1 MNTIFYCSQLS
12 IKPFSFRIIY
22 SLWFTRFCFHF
33 FLFLSSGYQV
43 VQVVCLVHSDLHN
56 DQSLT
61 AVNFL
66 ASSILMLT
74 HENQQQNT
82 GMLSGDLLRCLAIQ
96 QILDLLICWETTGL
110 MSPFSFSYILPC
122 KWLVAH
128 RMNFVSDETV
138 SCCRLLH
145 KRKTGKVL
153 KKVWLVKWI

>member
-1 MNTIFYCSQLS
+1 M
-12 IKPFSFRIIY
+12 IY
-22 SLWFTRFCFHF
+22 PILFHF
-33 FLFLSSGYQV
+33 FLCLFSGYQV

-96 QILDLLICWETTGL
+96 
-110 MSPFSFSYILPC
+110 
-122 KWLVAH
+122 
-128 RMNFVSDETV
+128 
-138 SCCRLLH
+138 
-145 KRKTGKVL
+145 
-153 KKVWLVKWI
+153 